1 MRKSSGLCEQ
11 NQNFKFTSLTI
22 FFGLPKNRV
31 GKGIK
36 SFYIWY
42 LWALVGFSAEL
53 EKKSVVGKFLK
64 SSIEYKVT
72 KKKDMEI
79 RL

>member
-1 MRKSSGLCEQ
+1 M
-11 NQNFKFTSLTI
+11 
-22 FFGLPKNRV
+22 
-31 GKGIK
+31 
-36 SFYIWY
+36 
-42 LWALVGFSAEL
+42 GFSAEL